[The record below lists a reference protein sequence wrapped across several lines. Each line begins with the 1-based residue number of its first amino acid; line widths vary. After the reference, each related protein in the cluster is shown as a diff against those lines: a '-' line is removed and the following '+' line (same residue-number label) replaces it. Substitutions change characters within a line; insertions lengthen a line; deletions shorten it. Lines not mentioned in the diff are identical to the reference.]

1 LWGDRELADNWR
13 TRRISGGGE
22 DLVTEGVNELI
33 DNDPKFDPQSYIK
46 TIPTDAAVL
55 DSIKGDLNFASYQ
68 LGLIYRE
75 KFNENELAAERL
87 EFVIGNQPEE
97 RLLLP
102 AKYNLYKIYSDLGMT
117 ARAQSLK
124 NDILVTYP
132 DSRYAAILSNPESLL
147 RDENNPTAIY
157 EQLYS
162 SYENQ
167 EYAEVIAEV
176 DLLTGQFAG
185 DEIVPK
191 LELLKAMAEGRL
203 FGFETY
209 KASLNYVA
217 LNYPQSIEGKKAQEI
232 INQALP
238 AMAGSQFVPDTSGT
252 SFKLIFPFEKEEQK
266 EAMELQETLLSAMEE
281 FGYSWKVSRDVYNK
295 EQDFVV
301 VHGFNSEAEANT
313 FAQRLTG
320 DDKYPIDKKSFY
332 ISTPNYRIVQ
342 IHKNIE
348 TYLDSLNTPTQ

>member
-1 LWGDRELADNWR
+1 
-13 TRRISGGGE
+13 
-22 DLVTEGVNELI
+22 
-33 DNDPKFDPQSYIK
+33 
-46 TIPTDAAVL
+46 
-55 DSIKGDLNFASYQ
+55 
-68 LGLIYRE
+68 
-75 KFNENELAAERL
+75 
-87 EFVIGNQPEE
+87 
-97 RLLLP
+97 
-102 AKYNLYKIYSDLGMT
+102 
-117 ARAQSLK
+117 
-124 NDILVTYP
+124 
-132 DSRYAAILSNPESLL
+132 
-147 RDENNPTAIY
+147 
-157 EQLYS
+157 
-162 SYENQ
+162 
-167 EYAEVIAEV
+167 
-176 DLLTGQFAG
+176 
-185 DEIVPK
+185 
-191 LELLKAMAEGRL
+191 L